1 MSEACKLSI
10 ILFVDTD
17 LCSKTAW
24 KNKRVV
30 NSKFRVVIILNVE
43 KRGWNLRG
51 TCSTS

>member
-30 NSKFRVVIILNVE
+30 NSKLDTELLSRRVFTFKI
-43 KRGWNLRG
+43 
-51 TCSTS
+51 

>member
-30 NSKFRVVIILNVE
+30 NSKLDTEFWIMLP
-43 KRGWNLRG
+43 
-51 TCSTS
+51 